1 MNYQN
6 LRLIAAAF
14 AIVSYA
20 PAQSF
25 EEVRSSIRRQL
36 VETKAPSL
44 AVAVARHGKI
54 VWEEG
59 FGWADRENR
68 VEATEHTMY
77 SLASISKPFT
87 ATGVMVLSQSGKID
101 LDKPIDDYLGT
112 ARLTA
117 RVGDARD
124 ATVRRVASHSAGLP
138 LHYQFFYADEPYQPP
153 PMPETIRRYG
163 MLVTAPGERYSYSN
177 LGFGILDHVISRVS
191 GRDYADFM
199 RDQVFL
205 PLDLTHTSV
214 PLGAG
219 LEKYAAVRYN
229 PDGAILPFYNFDH
242 PGGSAIWSSAHD
254 LVRFGMFHLKEHLA
268 GQKQILSDE
277 NIDEMQKPVIGVDA
291 DSGYGLGWRA
301 GVQRGY
307 RTVSHAGS
315 MGGVRTIL
323 LMVPSE
329 RLAIVALCN
338 TSSDLPSRIADEI
351 LAAALGLG
359 APSNSEGPR
368 VTKAKFQPGPEL
380 RGTWS
385 GKLVTHE
392 AEHGL
397 TLRILDSGDV
407 HVQVAGQ
414 LKTLLNNPAFEDGFL
429 TGQMMGDV
437 GTGDASRRPHTI
449 GLSLK
454 LRGNVLNGGAT
465 ALSIPGRRAGNA
477 LTSWVELRKE

>member
-6 LRLIAAAF
+6 LRLIVAAF

-25 EEVRSSIRRQL
+25 EEVRSSLRRQL

-44 AVAVARHGKI
+44 AVAVARNGKI

-68 VEATEHTMY
+68 VAATEHTMY

-87 ATGVMVLSQSGKID
+87 ATGVMVLRQAGKID

-214 PLGAG
+214 HLGAG

-229 PDGAILPFYNFDH
+229 PDGAVLPFYNFDH

-301 GVQRGY
+301 SALR
-307 RTVSHAGS
+307 
-315 MGGVRTIL
+315 
-323 LMVPSE
+323 
-329 RLAIVALCN
+329 RL
-338 TSSDLPSRIADEI
+338 S
-351 LAAALGLG
+351 AAARL
-359 APSNSEGPR
+359 
-368 VTKAKFQPGPEL
+368 
-380 RGTWS
+380 
-385 GKLVTHE
+385 
-392 AEHGL
+392 
-397 TLRILDSGDV
+397 
-407 HVQVAGQ
+407 
-414 LKTLLNNPAFEDGFL
+414 NPANSC
-429 TGQMMGDV
+429 T
-437 GTGDASRRPHTI
+437 SRKNC
-449 GLSLK
+449 S
-454 LRGNVLNGGAT
+454 
-465 ALSIPGRRAGNA
+465 
-477 LTSWVELRKE
+477 